1 MREVAGKRIG
11 LVAAALFFAAEVAL
25 ASLSPEQIADST
37 KAALKAFS
45 HGNFEAAR
53 SGFEKVLESDPEN
66 LTALVNLGALEYR
79 LENFDSAEMHLNRAV
94 RINPDA
100 SVAWVT
106 LGVLYLGR
114 EKLDDAL
121 AALSRAL
128 VLNPRD
134 WRVHNYLGVTI
145 GRKGWLY
152 GAEQEL
158 RKAIELNPQAAEP
171 NFNLALIYMQ
181 RQPPVIE
188 LARRHYREALRLGA
202 PPDPLLARQIR
213 DAVTNP

>member
-1 MREVAGKRIG
+1 MRVAAVKRIG
-11 LVAAALFFAAEVAL
+11 LVIGAILNLTNIAL
-25 ASLSPEQIADST
+25 ASMSPEEIADTT

-45 HGNFEAAR
+45 KGNFEAAKFE
-53 SGFEKVLESDPEN
+53 FEKVLESDQDN
-66 LTALVNLGALEYR
+66 ITALVNLGALEYR
-79 LENFDSAEMHLNRAV
+79 LKNFDSAEMHLNRAV
-94 RINPDA
+94 RINADA

-114 EKLDDAL
+114 DKLDDAL

-128 VLNPRD
+128 VLNPND
-134 WRVHNYLGVTI
+134 WRIHNYLGVTI

-171 NFNLALIYMQ
+171 NFNLALIYMK
-181 RQPPVIE
+181 RQPPPIE
-188 LARRHYREALRLGA
+188 LARRHYREAIRLGA
-202 PPDPLLARQIR
+202 APDPLLARQIR
-213 DAVTNP
+213 DVMPNP